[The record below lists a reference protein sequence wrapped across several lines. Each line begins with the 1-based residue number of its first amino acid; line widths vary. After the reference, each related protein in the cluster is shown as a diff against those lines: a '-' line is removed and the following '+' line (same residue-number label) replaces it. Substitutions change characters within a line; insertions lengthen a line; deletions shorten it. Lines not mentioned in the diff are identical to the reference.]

1 MPNWQPHWD
10 DVQFDHGE
18 TNEAVVLCQGALA
31 TLADRHGALQGPYH
45 MACVHWRGVKRYR
58 FDAEWGA
65 MHAQAETVAEQLRTH
80 IVKLRHESAVALAEQ
95 RLREAERARWF
106 REKAVE
112 EAAAAAALEATRIA
126 AQQAAAATQ
135 AAAIQ
140 AAQNAAA
147 ASAAAS
153 SSSLPLSSTSQTVT
167 AKPALIF
174 ALITSPVSNPALS
187 AVGSGSSP
195 LPAPTTFEPVN
206 PVPTFTPAP
215 TSRASGQISGR

>member
-45 MACVHWRGVKRYR
+45 MACLHWRGVKRYR
-58 FDAEWGA
+58 FDSEWGA
-65 MHAQAETVAEQLRTH
+65 MHAQAETVAEQLRAH
-80 IVKLRHESAVALAEQ
+80 IVKLRHESEVALAEQ

-112 EAAAAAALEATRIA
+112 EAAAAAAREATRIA
-126 AQQAAAATQ
+126 AQQAAAAAQ

-147 ASAAAS
+147 
-153 SSSLPLSSTSQTVT
+153 SSLRLSSTSQTVT

-174 ALITSPVSNPALS
+174 APITSPVSTPALAAS
-187 AVGSGSSP
+187 GSGSSP
-195 LPAPTTFEPVN
+195 LPAPTTFEPVK
-206 PVPTFTPAP
+206 PVPTFAPAP